1 MGKERLSLLDMR
13 RFSTMVEQEMDF
25 IMPKGTGGG
34 RSSSARAAGL
44 APPPLSSA
52 GKGAGEE
59 ETAGSGSGSG
69 LERDAIPD
77 ETAPPKRGSS
87 PIDVM
92 EGGAAETVQNPVWKD
107 TDM

>member
-1 MGKERLSLLDMR
+1 
-13 RFSTMVEQEMDF
+13 MVEQEMDF
-25 IMPKGTGGG
+25 ILPKGTGGG
-34 RSSSARAAGL
+34 RSFSARAAGL
-44 APPPLSSA
+44 APPPSSSV
-52 GKGAGEE
+52 GKGTGEE
-59 ETAGSGSGSG
+59 EAAGSGLG
-69 LERDAIPD
+69 LERDTIPD